1 MRYVGLALCVSA
13 ASIVFACG
21 GSDSNGGNTPGAI
34 GGAAGETPVDNPPPG
49 GAPPSEGGTGN
60 STAGNPTAGKASTP
74 AGGEGGATEP
84 GVVSNGTP
92 RPGNGNVVDGIVA
105 HSSNFTMVLS
115 VGEEPGGNL
124 SMSSSMYRVNLGVV
138 GSTQK

>member
-13 ASIVFACG
+13 ASIIFACG
-21 GSDSNGGNTPGAI
+21 GSDSNGGNTPGAV
-34 GGAAGETPVDNPPPG
+34 GGAAGETPVDNPG
-49 GAPPSEGGTGN
+49 GAPPSEGGAGN
-60 STAGNPTAGKASTP
+60 SAGGNSTAGKASTP
-74 AGGEGGATEP
+74 AGGEGGAIEP
-84 GVVSNGTP
+84 GVVSKGTP